1 MFQRVLTCL
10 IGSAIRQLL
19 FLHSVSPFS
28 FLQNEVGKNGRLL
41 AAEGTSSGRSST
53 GISPR
58 PMLMGA
64 ARNALRA
71 FNARVSLT
79 CLYVI
84 ARRLPRLLCGSV
96 WIARSQEGGH
106 GALAVW
112 LGTEQNVSVCLM
124 LHRWPSIGLSLSKSM
139 ELHCRTVGAR
149 KGRETCPA
157 GFRPAA
163 P

>member
-1 MFQRVLTCL
+1 M
-10 IGSAIRQLL
+10 
-19 FLHSVSPFS
+19 
-28 FLQNEVGKNGRLL
+28 
-41 AAEGTSSGRSST
+41 AAGRSST

-79 CLYVI
+79 SLYVP
-84 ARRLPRLLCGSV
+84 ARRQPRPLCGLV
-96 WIARSQEGGH
+96 LIARSQEGGH
-106 GALAVW
+106 GAPAVW
-112 LGTEQNVSVCLM
+112 LGTGQNVSACLM
-124 LHRWPSIGLSLSKSM
+124 LRRWPPTGLSLSKIM
-139 ELHCRTVGAR
+139 EFQCRAVGAR